1 MAHNP
6 LKTVVIAGVGPG
18 VGSATARAF
27 QKEGYHVALL
37 SRSMDYLS
45 NACLKQ
51 SLANEL
57 GNATA
62 VQCDLT
68 EKDSVA
74 SAARAISGMPPVEVV
89 VLNAGGPSTFRRGSV
104 LDMDADDLAKAVSA
118 RTVGPLRLLQHL
130 LPSMVINHKLSHPK
144 NSAKIERKEGS
155 VFFTGATAS
164 LRGSANF
171 AYVAVPAFSTRA
183 LAESTARELM
193 PLGLHVSHLVLDGI
207 VDSENARGWKPDAG
221 PDDLI
226 QPARVADTFLMLH
239 RQPKSVW
246 TFELTVRPANEIW

>member
-1 MAHNP
+1 MAHNL

-45 NACLKQ
+45 

-68 EKDSVA
+68 DKDSVA

-130 LPSMVINHKLSHPK
+130 LPSM
-144 NSAKIERKEGS
+144 IERKEGS

-207 VDSENARGWKPDAG
+207 VDSENTRAWKPDAG

-226 QPARVADTFLMLH
+226 HPSKVADTFLMLH

-246 TFELTVRPANEIW
+246 TFELIVRPANEIW

>member
-1 MAHNP
+1 MAHNL

-45 NACLKQ
+45 

-68 EKDSVA
+68 DKDSVA
-74 SAARAISGMPPVEVV
+74 SAARAISGMPPVE
-89 VLNAGGPSTFRRGSV
+89 
-104 LDMDADDLAKAVSA
+104 AVSA

-130 LPSMVINHKLSHPK
+130 LPSM
-144 NSAKIERKEGS
+144 IERKEGS
-155 VFFTGATAS
+155 IFFTGATAS

-207 VDSENARGWKPDAG
+207 VDSENTRAWKPDAG

-226 QPARVADTFLMLH
+226 HPSKVADTFLMLH

-246 TFELTVRPANEIW
+246 TFELIVRPANEIW